1 MAGSVTRDTRG
12 KSRQIPRSSLLDK
25 VGNTPLLRV
34 SRAAKGLKGRD
45 VEIYV
50 KAEWF
55 NPGGSVKDRPALRI
69 VEEAEK
75 SGELNQDKIIIDST
89 SGNTGI
95 AYALIGASR
104 GYKVTLVMPLNVSEE
119 RKRIVR
125 AFGAKIIFTDP
136 LLGSD
141 GAMQEAKKIVNE
153 APFKYFYANQYNNPA
168 NWKAHYETTGVEIW
182 EQTKGAVTHFVACL
196 GTSGTLMGTGRR
208 LKDFNPDV
216 QVIAVEPATPIHGL
230 EGMKH
235 MATSIVPGIYDERFP
250 DRKIMV
256 ETEDAYNAVRRLA
269 SEEGFFVG
277 YSSGAALVASL
288 KVSNEIAGGTIV
300 TVFPDRGDRYL
311 STSFWAGNV

>member
-1 MAGSVTRDTRG
+1 VAGSVTKDTRG

-34 SRAAKGLKGRD
+34 SRVTKGLKGKD
-45 VEIYV
+45 VEIYA
-50 KAEWF
+50 KAEWL

-69 VEEAEK
+69 VEDAEK

-104 GYKVTLVMPLNVSEE
+104 GYKVTVVMPLNVSEE

-125 AFGAKIIFTDP
+125 AFGAKIVYTDP

-141 GAMQEAKKIVNE
+141 GAMQEAKKIVTE
-153 APFKYFYANQYNNPA
+153 DPSKYFYADQYNNPA

-235 MATSIVPGIYDERFP
+235 MATSIMPGIYDERFP
-250 DRKIMV
+250 DQKIMV

-269 SEEGFFVG
+269 AEEGFFVG